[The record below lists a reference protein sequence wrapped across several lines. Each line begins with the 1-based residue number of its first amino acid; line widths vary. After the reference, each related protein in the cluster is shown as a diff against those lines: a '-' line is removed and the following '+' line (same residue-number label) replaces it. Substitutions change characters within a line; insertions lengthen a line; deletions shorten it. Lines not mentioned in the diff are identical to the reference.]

1 MIQGINKMT
10 MELERV
16 DASRT
21 RTAEAWTNPSP
32 WSIVARKYIDL
43 PFMTDFV
50 FHIRFWKRKFSEK

>member
-1 MIQGINKMT
+1 MT

-32 WSIVARKYIDL
+32 WSIVAGKYIDL

-50 FHIRFWKRKFSEK
+50 FHIRFWRRKFSEK